1 MLAVKLDILPIAF
14 LLWVKTKTGF
24 AYHHVCSCV
33 NITINFTPCLLTNRA
48 SRKSSFKM
56 NMLKKYLFLTIQG
69 RFCSKWGAIYKESTL
84 PIIRTK
90 YLSNY
95 LFQLSSE
102 TCLPHVVSSSA
113 EEVVVAVDV
122 PPFLLE
128 STPHLRSAITLKM
141 YQNFNCSRDINFL
154 VNLYILNCQLPEFLS
169 ILEVLIFWLVPYE
182 KGLHY
187 TYK

>member
-24 AYHHVCSCV
+24 AYNHAFSRV

-95 LFQLSSE
+95 FLQLSSE
-102 TCLPHVVSSSA
+102 KLACHTWCPAAQRRWSRWTY
-113 EEVVVAVDV
+113 
-122 PPFLLE
+122 PPLLE
-128 STPHLRSAITLKM
+128 STLHLSSAITLKM